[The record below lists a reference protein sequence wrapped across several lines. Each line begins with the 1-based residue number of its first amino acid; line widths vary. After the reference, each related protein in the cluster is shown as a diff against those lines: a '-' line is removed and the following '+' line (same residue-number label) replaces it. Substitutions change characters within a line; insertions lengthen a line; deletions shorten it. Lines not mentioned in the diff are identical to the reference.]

1 MTTDDTANTHRLEN
15 PIDVMPLIHKAFRAV
30 SDWTE
35 TLAAQASSFDDV
47 AVLNEVFANWIK
59 QIVYHAAVEDEFMTG
74 PLKDNQPARDNET
87 EHSDLAGKA
96 ADLASFIA
104 MGSGAGLEESVRE
117 AAFSLDEEQHNL
129 LEERFHDVETALKDV
144 LGEKK
149 VTDRTIRHIHSRL
162 LGVRILELD
171 HFENEEAFII
181 PLVANE
187 VDEAGQLLLVRRLL
201 IDESAEDPRWIIDW
215 VYSELDETDQA
226 LLKDLENRFQGAVA
240 QPA

>member
-30 SDWTE
+30 SDRTE

-129 LEERFHDVETALKDV
+129 LEERFHDVETALNDV